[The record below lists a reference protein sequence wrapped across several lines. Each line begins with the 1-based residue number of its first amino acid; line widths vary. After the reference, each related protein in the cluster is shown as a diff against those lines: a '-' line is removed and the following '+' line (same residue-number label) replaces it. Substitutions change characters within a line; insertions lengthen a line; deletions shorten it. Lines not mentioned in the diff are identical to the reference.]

1 MPSTRMIPPSP
12 NQARRKALSF
22 LFSSFAL
29 TLSSWLTKALGFSTG
44 DRLIIDALVFGLL
57 EGRDEEEGPNPSPD
71 EPVFFGGVATE
82 AVSSA
87 LVVGFWDSDGF
98 WDLTV
103 SVGLVGEWQR
113 GV

>member
-22 LFSSFAL
+22 LLSSFAL
-29 TLSSWLTKALGFSTG
+29 TLSSLLTKAEGFSTG
-44 DRLIIDALVFGLL
+44 DRLIIDALEFGLL
-57 EGRDEEEGPNPSPD
+57 EGRDDEEDPNPSPD
-71 EPVFFGGVATE
+71 EPVLFGGVAAE
-82 AVSSA
+82 AVSSR

-98 WDLTV
+98 WEFTECL
-103 SVGLVGEWQR
+103 GLVGEWKR